1 MRRLLALAVLAL
13 PSLGSA
19 QSVSDAAVIAAPHYT
34 QYDIGTGA
42 TRRTIS
48 QMAIPLVV
56 LIPLTDRITV
66 DISTAFANS
75 QSRSGG
81 NTSTI
86 SGLTD
91 THIRGNFMLG
101 SDDLVFTVGLNIPTG
116 QYTIP
121 EARQEAAGQIG
132 NDFLN
137 YPISGMGN
145 GLAGTGGV
153 AFARP
158 MGNWNVG
165 AGASFRKSTQF
176 TAFEVQSSDFRFTPA
191 DEYRVRLGADRP
203 VGDGQ
208 VAFGV
213 SYSAFGAD
221 VADTTTY
228 STGDRITATGTWM
241 FPVGNADI
249 YLSGWNL
256 YRLAGQQLGGDAPA
270 ENVASVNAAASIELG
285 SVLLQPN
292 VEGRFWQVDGAR
304 AGQLT
309 SAGLRIRFGL
319 GPLAVFP
326 SVGYSLG
333 KLYSITDGASS
344 DVTGMRG
351 SLTIRYN

>member
-249 YLSGWNL
+249 FLSGWNL
-256 YRLAGQQLGGDAPA
+256 YRMAGQQLGGDAPA
-270 ENVASVNAAASIELG
+270 ENVANVNAAVSFELG

-292 VEGRFWQVDGAR
+292 VETRLWQVDGAR
-304 AGQLT
+304 PGSSPTPA
-309 SAGLRIRFGL
+309 SARASASGRSRCHPRGGL
-319 GPLAVFP
+319 LARQA
-326 SVGYSLG
+326 L
-333 KLYSITDGASS
+333 SITDGA
-344 DVTGMRG
+344 VTKVSGLRR